1 MKIWERLQ
9 QEYHKD
15 NSAIRQIIIINL
27 SVFILSILVAV
38 FARLMLFDANDV
50 LKYFYLPSDLST
62 FMWQPWSFLTNI
74 FCHDTGGI
82 RHIFWNLI
90 TLYFIGRLLQ
100 DFLSTKQVWQI
111 FLYGGLAGS
120 LLYLISYN
128 IFPAFAEAKQLSRL
142 LGASGGVT
150 AIVVATG
157 VHIPRY
163 NVRPFNL
170 FNIEMRWIA
179 LIIVLL
185 DLVSFPNSANT
196 GGLLAHIGGAILGA
210 LYILHL
216 QGKIELPIF
225 KFAPRSNMKV
235 NRHSKKGTPPLSKK
249 TVQNTRGPAQE
260 EIDAILDKISQSGY
274 DSLTKKEKDLL
285 FKASK

>member
-1 MKIWERLQ
+1 MSLWNRLQ
-9 QEYHKD
+9 EEYYKG
-15 NSAIRQIIIINL
+15 NSAIRQIIIIN
-27 SVFILSILVAV
+27 SGVFISSILVAV
-38 FARLMLFDANDV
+38 FGRLMVFDASNI

-62 FMWQPWSFLTNI
+62 FIWQPWSFLTNI
-74 FCHDTGGI
+74 FFHDTGGI

-100 DFLSTKQVWQI
+100 DFLSSRQVWKI

-120 LLYLISYN
+120 FLFLFSYN
-128 IFPAFAEAKQLSRL
+128 IFPAFVEEKLLSRL

-179 LIIVLL
+179 LILVLL
-185 DLVSFPNSANT
+185 DLVSFPNSANA

-216 QGKIELPIF
+216 QGKIEFPTF

-235 NRHSKKGTPPLSKK
+235 NRNSKRGAPPLSKK
-249 TVQNTRGPAQE
+249 TVENTGKPAQE
-260 EIDAILDKISQSGY
+260 EIDTILDKISQSGY

>member
-1 MKIWERLQ
+1 MSLWDRLQ
-9 QEYHKD
+9 EEYYKG

-27 SVFILSILVAV
+27 GVFILSILVAV
-38 FARLMLFDANDV
+38 FGRLMVFDASNI

-62 FMWQPWSFLTNI
+62 FIWQPWSFLTNI
-74 FCHDTGGI
+74 FFHDIGGI

-100 DFLSTKQVWQI
+100 DFLSSRQVWQI

-120 LLYLISYN
+120 FLFLFSYN
-128 IFPAFAEAKQLSRL
+128 IFPAFAEEKLLSRL

-179 LIIVLL
+179 LILVLL
-185 DLVSFPNSANT
+185 DLVSFPNSANA

-216 QGKIELPIF
+216 QGKIEFPTF
-225 KFAPRSNMKV
+225 KFAPRSDMKV
-235 NRHSKKGTPPLSKK
+235 NRNSKRGTPPLSKK
-249 TVQNTRGPAQE
+249 TVENTGKPAQE